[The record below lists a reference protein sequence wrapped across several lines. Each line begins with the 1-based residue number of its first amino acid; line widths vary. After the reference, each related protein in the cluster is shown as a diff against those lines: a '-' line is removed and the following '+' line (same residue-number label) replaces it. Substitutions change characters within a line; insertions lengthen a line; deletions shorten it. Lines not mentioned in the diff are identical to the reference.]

1 MLELNQNTC
10 EHFHSVE
17 SALYASLNADRNN
30 TMHTALFLDRRNC
43 LAHLSECSVPSYVQ
57 AIYTD
62 FVYPVYAFLEYA
74 NNYLSIG
81 KFSEDHGFTE
91 EQALII
97 TAKGKKIL
105 NDKYE
110 IMNKV

>member
-17 SALYASLNADRNN
+17 SSLYASLNADRNN
-30 TMHTALFLDRRNC
+30 TMHTALFLDKRNC
-43 LAHLSECSVPSYVQ
+43 MAHLSECVSPSYVQ
-57 AIYTD
+57 AIYND
-62 FVYPVYAFLEYA
+62 FIYPVYVYLECV

-81 KFSEDHGFTE
+81 KFCDDHNFTQD
-91 EQALII
+91 QALNLIEL
-97 TAKGKKIL
+97 GKKVL

-110 IMNKV
+110 IMNKI

>member
-30 TMHTALFLDRRNC
+30 TIHTALFLDKRNC
-43 LAHLSECSVPSYVQ
+43 MVHLSECVASSYVQ
-57 AIYTD
+57 AVYND
-62 FVYPVYAFLEYA
+62 FIYPVYVYLEWA

-81 KFSEDHGFTE
+81 KFCEDHKFTE
-91 EQALII
+91 KQALKLI
-97 TAKGKKIL
+97 ALGKKIL

-110 IMNKV
+110 IMNKI